1 MPFSM
6 RLEDGVVV
14 GTCSGTLVVEDA
26 KAGATAVWSN
36 PDWRGKPV
44 VWDFRSA
51 QFDVDAA
58 GVREIAQFILTSQPV
73 PPPKVALVTARE
85 VDFGMAR
92 MLEAYRENPATEVQV
107 FRDYDEASS
116 WVRTLVKRS

>member
-1 MPFSM
+1 MPFSV
-6 RLEDGVVV
+6 RLEDGIVV
-14 GTCSGTLVVEDA
+14 GTCSGKLVVEDA
-26 KAGATAVWSN
+26 KAGAMAVWN
-36 PDWRGKPV
+36 DPDFRGKPV
-44 VWDFRSA
+44 VWDFRLA
-51 QFDVDAA
+51 QLEVDAA

-107 FRDYDEASS
+107 FRDYEAASS
-116 WVRTLVKRS
+116 WVKALLERS